1 MHYNTHWLPYARMEY
16 VAERET
22 VSRLYRIVSS
32 TIVDYC
38 TGNKIGLGSLFQRL
52 LFTIIISYYDTLVNS
67 EITINYLKRVY
78 TYIIT

>member
-22 VSRLYRIVSS
+22 VSRLYRIVSP
-32 TIVDYC
+32 TMVDYC
-38 TGNKIGLGSLFQRL
+38 TGYKIRLGSLFQR
-52 LFTIIISYYDTLVNS
+52 LFTIIISYYDKLVNS
-67 EITINYLKRVY
+67 KITINYLKRVY